1 MRKKF
6 VSKTILIMLLII
18 FAFSAI
24 SNIVYAINEEQNENS
39 TELILSNYERELVD
53 INQPIETEIVTD
65 QKVLFPTINEYSLN
79 LINEL
84 DIEISENDEIKK
96 IYDKSIDREV
106 TRVISDDAEI
116 DFDNTGNIVTFKNL
130 DDYSTED
137 KNKRN
142 YIEGE
147 ALPTITY
154 EITSQTD
161 LTDVISQVD
170 DLYNL
175 SNYELVDCS
184 NNIKEAWILTWCRD
198 YGNNLINPYECIN
211 LVVDAKDGSITILGK
226 NSMEPNATVAVITAD
241 QASAIANPII
251 SQYGNNNIKT
261 KLTFF
266 RPNFYWEDEGPFET
280 ADFVR
285 LSWEVYIED
294 KVSVQV
300 DALTG
305 EILGGYDVQ
314 STDCAR
320 AVSAVESY
328 RRAECASLAY
338 NAFNTLGYNQSAY
351 PPVTWNINQ
360 ADIDWV
366 LSRPDCY
373 GLYLRCHGGI
383 INGVSVLGDKS
394 ILQDCTWTKWSNTS
408 YGNWHFVYLDACQ
421 SSVNTNFA
429 DAFNATSAGRCFVGW
444 NIIIA
449 QSTSYDFNSRFFPK
463 LGHMTVYNAV
473 VEALW
478 ESRNAGHNSGN
489 TLCNPGFIGDPNYY
503 GWAW

>member
-241 QASAIANPII
+241 QASAIANPILKI
-251 SQYGNNNIKT
+251 DCDDIEASHACAIGSLNDDHLFYLLSRGIALEDAKKLITYGYLNPIVNY
-261 KLTFF
+261 F
-266 RPNFYWEDEGPFET
+266 D
-280 ADFVR
+280 D
-285 LSWEVYIED
+285 ED
-294 KVSVQV
+294 KEE
-300 DALTG
+300 L
-305 EILGGYDVQ
+305 ENLIKK
-314 STDCAR
+314 
-320 AVSAVESY
+320 E
-328 RRAECASLAY
+328 
-338 NAFNTLGYNQSAY
+338 F
-351 PPVTWNINQ
+351 
-360 ADIDWV
+360 
-366 LSRPDCY
+366 
-373 GLYLRCHGGI
+373 
-383 INGVSVLGDKS
+383 
-394 ILQDCTWTKWSNTS
+394 
-408 YGNWHFVYLDACQ
+408 
-421 SSVNTNFA
+421 
-429 DAFNATSAGRCFVGW
+429 
-444 NIIIA
+444 
-449 QSTSYDFNSRFFPK
+449 
-463 LGHMTVYNAV
+463 
-473 VEALW
+473 
-478 ESRNAGHNSGN
+478 
-489 TLCNPGFIGDPNYY
+489 
-503 GWAW
+503 

>member
-1 MRKKF
+1 MRRKF
-6 VSKTILIMLLII
+6 VLKSILIMLLII

-24 SNIVYAINEEQNENS
+24 SNIVYAINEEQNDTS
-39 TELILSNYERELVD
+39 TELIISNYEKELVD
-53 INQPIETEIVTD
+53 INQPIEIVTEEN
-65 QKVLFPTINEYSLN
+65 VSFPTINEVSLN

-96 IYDKSIDREV
+96 IYDNSIDREV
-106 TRVISDDAEI
+106 TRVISDSAEV
-116 DFDNTGNIVTFKNL
+116 DFDNYGNIVTFKNL

-137 KNKRN
+137 KNRRN
-142 YIEGE
+142 YIEGV

-154 EITSQTD
+154 EITNQTD
-161 LTDVISQVD
+161 LADVISQVD
-170 DLYNL
+170 DLYDL
-175 SNYELVDCS
+175 TNYELVDCS
-184 NNIKEAWILTWCRD
+184 NDIEEAWTLTWCRD

-226 NSMEPNATVAVITAD
+226 NSMVPNATVAVITAD
-241 QASAIANPII
+241 QASSIANSIV

-294 KVSVQV
+294 IVSVQV

-314 STDCAR
+314 STDCGRSLSVVNFVGQANR
-320 AVSAVESY
+320 AQ
-328 RRAECASLAY
+328 LAY
-338 NAFNTLGYNQSAY
+338 NALNTLGYNQSAY
-351 PPVTWNINQ
+351 PPVSWSINQ

-373 GLYLRCHGGI
+373 GLYLNCHGGI
-383 INGVSVLGDKS
+383 INGVSVLGDSS
-394 ILQDCTWTKWSNTS
+394 ILQNCTWTKWSNTS
-408 YGNWHFVYLDACQ
+408 YGNWHFVYLDACLT
-421 SSVNTNFA
+421 SANTNFA
-429 DAFNATSAGRCFVGW
+429 NAFNATGSGRCFVGW
-444 NIIIA
+444 NISIA
-449 QSTSYDFNSRFFPK
+449 ASTAYDFDQRFFSK

-478 ESRNAGHNSGN
+478 ESRNAGYNSGN
-489 TLCNPGFIGDPNYY
+489 ALCDPGFIGDSNYY